1 MTKGKERKIKV
12 LKVFLLVLVC
22 VFLVAFA
29 APNANVNSYHYKNMS
44 IYERQ
49 DVSLIFES
57 KEELDAYLLKFNDS
71 DKTKEMKKDLQRFD
85 DEYFKENILVLVNVN
100 AKSGSLEFNITNVNL
115 ENEVLT
121 ICLTSFGPTRVSHD
135 IAFWN
140 IFIEYKKVELKET
153 VVIKDGRNISYNK

>member
-1 MTKGKERKIKV
+1 MTKGKEQKIRV

-29 APNANVNSYHYKNMS
+29 SPNANVNSYHYKNMS

-49 DVSLIFES
+49 DVSLVFES
-57 KEELDAYLLKFNDS
+57 RDELDKYLLKFNDN
-71 DKTKEMKKDLQRFD
+71 DNTKTMIKDLERFD
-85 DEYFKENILVLVNVN
+85 EEYFKENILVLVNASSTSSDVDY
-100 AKSGSLEFNITNVNL
+100 NITSVNL

-121 ICLTSFGPTRVSHD
+121 ICLTSKGPTRVSHD
-135 IAFWN
+135 MTFWN